1 MILTLSARCLRSM
14 LAPVG
19 KGKKPSL
26 DMLDLPRHTREVL
39 GLSGLTLSTDLLAG
53 ADRARL
59 EAIRER
65 ADRAGA
71 ACLLLIEYDPQN
83 FGSNKEADVL
93 AATTRARKVVEAA
106 QILGC
111 SAAAIKV
118 MAPND
123 DAVLARVALALK
135 PVVDRAEK
143 LDINL
148 LISPH
153 DGLTGTSE
161 RVTELLKKVGGFRIG
176 TYPDFQTAAGTAKP
190 VDYLHRLTPYATG
203 VCAATVKLTDPLTDE
218 PPKSSKKVAEP
229 AAAGKPAKGKAAKI
243 EEEEAATPGGAA
255 PKKGKKGAVPV
266 PPPVELIADED
277 EIDEIDDAE
286 LDAEIAAL
294 MGEAIDDD
302 LPPKLVALRHEP
314 YDLYP
319 LVEAIAA
326 VGYDGPLS
334 VDYRGTG
341 DITEG
346 ILKSRDTLLALIA
359 RAKDKTAG

>member
-1 MILTLSARCLRSM
+1 M
-14 LAPVG
+14 LVPAG
-19 KGKKPSL
+19 KGKKPAL
-26 DMLDLPRHTREVL
+26 DMLDLPRHAREVL

-65 ADRAGA
+65 VDRAGA
-71 ACLLLIEYDPQN
+71 ACLLLVEYDPQN
-83 FGSNKEADVL
+83 FGSTKDADVT

-118 MAPND
+118 AAPDD
-123 DAVLARVALALK
+123 DAALVRVAAALK
-135 PVVDRAEK
+135 PVVERAEK

-153 DGLTGTSE
+153 DGLTSKSE

-176 TYPDFQTAAGTAKP
+176 TYPDFQSAAGSSKP

-203 VCAATVKLTDPLTDE
+203 VCATTVKLTDPLDDL
-218 PPKSSKKVAEP
+218 PAPKPSKKLAEP
-229 AAAGKPAKGKAAKI
+229 AAAAKPAKGKGKPDETKI
-243 EEEEAATPGGAA
+243 EADEAATPGGTL
-255 PKKGKKGAVPV
+255 KKGKKAAT
-266 PPPVELIADED
+266 PPPVEVAEVED
-277 EIDEIDDAE
+277 DEIDDIDDEE

-294 MGEAIDDD
+294 MGEALDDD

-314 YDLYP
+314 YDLFP

-326 VGYDGPLS
+326 VGYDGPLA

-341 DITEG
+341 DLTEG
-346 ILKSRDTLLALIA
+346 IIKSRDTLLALIL

>member
-1 MILTLSARCLRSM
+1 M
-14 LAPVG
+14 LVPAG
-19 KGKKPSL
+19 KGKKPAL
-26 DMLDLPRHTREVL
+26 DMLDLPRHAREVL

-71 ACLLLIEYDPQN
+71 ACLLLVEYEPQN
-83 FGSNKEADVL
+83 FGSAKEADV
-93 AATTRARKVVEAA
+93 AAAATRARKVVEAA

-111 SAAAIKV
+111 SAAAVKV
-118 MAPND
+118 AAPDD
-123 DAVLARVALALK
+123 DAALVRVAAALK
-135 PVVDRAEK
+135 PVVERAEK

-153 DGLTGTSE
+153 DGLTGKSE

-203 VCAATVKLTDPLTDE
+203 VCAATVKLTDPLDDAALAK
-218 PPKSSKKVAEP
+218 PSRKIAEP
-229 AAAGKPAKGKAAKI
+229 AAAAKPAKGKAKVDETKLEA
-243 EEEEAATPGGAA
+243 EEAATPGGAL
-255 PKKGKKGAVPV
+255 KKGKKPA
-266 PPPVELIADED
+266 PPPVEVAEPED
-277 EIDEIDDAE
+277 DEIDDIDDEE

-294 MGEAIDDD
+294 MGEALDDD
-302 LPPKLVALRHEP
+302 LPPRLVALRHEP
-314 YDLYP
+314 YDLFP

-326 VGYDGPLS
+326 VGYDGPLA

-341 DITEG
+341 DLTEG
-346 ILKSRDTLLALIA
+346 IIKSRDTLLALIA
-359 RAKDKTAG
+359 RAKDKNAG

>member
-1 MILTLSARCLRSM
+1 M
-14 LAPVG
+14 LLPAS
-19 KGKKPSL
+19 KGKKPAL

-71 ACLLLIEYDPQN
+71 ACLLLVEYDPQN
-83 FGSNKEADVL
+83 FGSTKEADVV

-118 MAPND
+118 AAVDD
-123 DAVLARVALALK
+123 DAAMARVAAALK
-135 PVVDRAEK
+135 PVVERAEK

-153 DGLTGTSE
+153 DGLTGKSE
-161 RVTELLKKVGGFRIG
+161 RVTDLLKKVGGFRIG

-203 VCAATVKLTDPLTDE
+203 VCAATVKFTEPIPDE
-218 PPKSSKKVAEP
+218 PAPKPSKKLAEP
-229 AAAGKPAKGKAAKI
+229 AAAAAPAKPGKGKAAKVQED
-243 EEEEAATPGGAA
+243 EEATPGGVA
-255 PKKGKKGAVPV
+255 KKGKKAAP
-266 PPPVELIADED
+266 PPPVEVVEAED
-277 EIDEIDDAE
+277 EIDDIDDAE

-294 MGEAIDDD
+294 MGEALDDD
-302 LPPKLVALRHEP
+302 MPAKLVALKHEP
-314 YDLYP
+314 YDLFP

-326 VGYDGPLS
+326 VGYDGPLA

-341 DITEG
+341 DLTEG
-346 ILKSRDTLLALIA
+346 IIKSRDTLLALIA
-359 RAKDKTAG
+359 RAKDKSVD